1 MNNENI
7 LSNNLPT
14 DLKVQLDILATENR
28 TTTDN
33 LILTI
38 LNNYVKN
45 EFEDSDNIIE

>member
-7 LSNNLPT
+7 LSANLPT
-14 DLKVQLDILATENR
+14 ELKIQLDILATENR

-38 LNNYVKN
+38 LNNYVKD
-45 EFEDSDNIIE
+45 EFDDSENIIE

>member
-1 MNNENI
+1 MNNENV

-38 LNNYVKN
+38 LHNYVKD
-45 EFEDSDNIIE
+45 EFEDYDNIIE